1 MRVPQELPGLTP
13 KFIVDECVSIHG
25 KIYGNG
31 YLNSIDVLGP
41 GASDD
46 RVLELVKKH
55 GCGLITYDKVLMI
68 RTLMANHPVNFHRQG
83 GGGMVF
89 LKPDLEAGRKIGD
102 PLTAYILEKDQVV
115 IP

>member
-1 MRVPQELPGLTP
+1 MTP

-25 KIYGNG
+25 KSYRDG
-31 YLNSIDVLGP
+31 YLKSIDVLGP

-46 RVLELVKKH
+46 LVLKLVEKH

-68 RTLMANHPVNFHRQG
+68 RTLMANHPVNFHRQE
-83 GGGMVF
+83 GGMVF
-89 LKPDLEAGRKIGD
+89 LKPDLESGRKIGD
-102 PLTAYILEKDQVV
+102 PLTAYILENDQVV